1 MRQVYS
7 AEHPTEAH
15 IVKGILESAGL
26 EAVVQGDVLF
36 SARGE
41 IPLTPET
48 APSVWIVEE
57 SRYDEARRIVRQYE
71 QANSGKKPS
80 GKTWLCPSC
89 REKPEGQ
96 FTHCWKC
103 GAARQFPGVMDELP

>member
-15 IVKGILESAGL
+15 IVKGILESAGI
-26 EAVVQGDVLF
+26 EAVVKGDILF

-41 IPLTPET
+41 IPITPET
-48 APSVWIVEE
+48 APSVWILEE
-57 SRYDEARRIVRQYE
+57 SRYNDARRLVRRYE
-71 QANSGKKPS
+71 QANSGNLSS
-80 GKTWLCPSC
+80 GDMWTCMSC
-89 REKPEGQ
+89 AEKLEGQ

-103 GAARQFPGVMDELP
+103 GEAKQFPAVSDELP

>member
-7 AEHPTEAH
+7 AEHPTEAY
-15 IVKGILESAGL
+15 IVRGILESGGI
-26 EAVVQGDVLF
+26 EAVVKGDILF

-57 SRYDEARRIVRQYE
+57 NRYDEARRIVSRYE
-71 QANSGKKPS
+71 LANSGKMPS
-80 GKTWLCPSC
+80 GETWLCQSC
-89 REKPEGQ
+89 GERLEAQ

-103 GAARQFPGVMDELP
+103 GTPHQFPAVSDELP